1 MLYRIDETR
10 MLWGAKN
17 SLPLGQKTHSLPI
30 ELLIFL
36 LVTTIASVPQSL
48 LISIVTVVLMLTDPK
63 YYELVMGDNITS
75 EAITKYTEDFITN
88 LPDWLFAVSLFGCI
102 FMILTAIIY
111 CKKFEKRK
119 AYTFGFA
126 KRGFA
131 LEYLSGLGFGAVMI
145 ALPVLFCFMTGCVTF
160 SFGNATP
167 LMIGI
172 YFLAFLIQ
180 GMGEEVMFRGYLL
193 TTIARKNN
201 VWVAVAISSLTF
213 ALFHADNA
221 NFSFIGFINI
231 ALFGF
236 FAAIYT
242 LRRGSIWGISAI
254 HAIWNFAQG
263 NVFGFNVSGN
273 PLSDS
278 VFIAKQNDFGVILS
292 GGEFGIEGGLGATIV
307 LLIAILLV
315 LMSPTKK
322 SEIVT
327 VDEENEE
334 IRF

>member
-1 MLYRIDETR
+1 MLYRIDQTR

-17 SLPLGQKTHSLPI
+17 SLPLGKKPHSLPI

-36 LVTTIASVPQSL
+36 LVSTIASVPQSL
-48 LISIVTVVLMLTDPK
+48 LISIVSVGLMLADPK
-63 YYELVMGDNITS
+63 YYELAMSDEISN
-75 EAITKYTEDFITN
+75 EAITKYTEEFLMS
-88 LPDWLFAVSLFGCI
+88 LPDWIFAVSLFGCI
-102 FMILTAIIY
+102 FMILAAIIY

-131 LEYLSGLGFGAVMI
+131 IEYLSGMILGAVMI
-145 ALPVLFCFMTGCVTF
+145 ALPVLFCFITGCVTF
-160 SFGNATP
+160 SFGNSTP

-172 YFLAFLIQ
+172 YFLAFLVQ

-193 TTIARKNN
+193 TTVARKSN
-201 VWVAVAISSLTF
+201 VWVAVIISSLTF
-213 ALFHADNA
+213 AIFHSGNA
-221 NFSFIGFINI
+221 NFNLIGFINI

-236 FAAIYT
+236 FAAIYV

-263 NVFGFNVSGN
+263 NIFGFNVSGT

-278 VFIAKQNDFGVILS
+278 VFVANQNNFGKILS
-292 GGEFGIEGGLGATIV
+292 GGEFGLEGGLGATIV
-307 LLIAILLV
+307 LLVATLLV
-315 LMSPTKK
+315 LVSPTKK
-322 SEIVT
+322 SELVIE
-327 VDEENEE
+327 DDENEE
-334 IRF
+334 IKF